1 MPTHTPE
8 AKSGTGRRVAVD
20 TRPAP
25 RQLATPT
32 DLEHEQVQ
40 AITEVVNGLIA
51 DAFVLYLK
59 TKNFHWHLA
68 GPHFRDYHL
77 LFDEQAEMLLG
88 SLDVLAERVRRIG
101 ETTIRSVS
109 HVSRLQSL
117 ADDND
122 EFVPPAQMIDR
133 LIEDNRHMAEKQR
146 EAIEICERNQDT
158 PTSNV
163 LQDLLDKTEKRIWFL
178 FETAR
183 LGLKTQPPP
192 DADWPAY
199 CVIWV

>member
-1 MPTHTPE
+1 MATQTPE
-8 AKSGTGRRVAVD
+8 VKSRTSRAVAVS

-32 DLEHEQVQ
+32 DLEHEQVE
-40 AITEVVNGLIA
+40 AVTEVVNGLIA

-59 TKNFHWHLA
+59 TKNYHWHLA
-68 GPHFRDYHL
+68 GSHFRDYHL

-101 ETTIRSVS
+101 GTTIRSVS

-122 EFVPPAQMIDR
+122 EFVPPAEMLDR
-133 LIEDNRHMAEKQR
+133 LLADNRHMAEKQR

-178 FETAR
+178 FETAQGGR
-183 LGLKTQPPP
+183 H
-192 DADWPAY
+192 AE
-199 CVIWV
+199 